1 MILPLWFYAVSPW
14 IGIALTLACVAKLIH
29 IDVFPGS
36 ARIKAFMRPTVTP
49 PTPAELAEEQAVIAH
64 LRATGYRITEEYG
77 DDDKP
82 LPLPRRIVHPIV
94 VHERE
99 SELVRATVRRIRV
112 TRSNDSSEALR

>member
-1 MILPLWFYAVSPW
+1 MILPLWFYVVSPW

-36 ARIKAFMRPTVTP
+36 ARVKAFMRPTVTP
-49 PTPAELAEEQAVIAH
+49 PTAAELAEEQAVIAH
-64 LRATGYRITEEYG
+64 LRATGYRITDEYG

-82 LPLPRRIVHPIV
+82 LPLPRRLVHPIV

-99 SELVRATVRRIRV
+99 SELLRATVRRIRV
-112 TRSNDSSEALR
+112 KRSDDPEVA